1 MYLIEKGKNA
11 NTCGKNMH
19 RDARFIFSG
28 RWHHFIIE
36 TENTVC
42 SIKCQ
47 YDRRR
52 TQADEYNASLFW
64 YASMLDA
71 TGITLQSME
80 LCLKIWAWHHFLR
93 K

>member
-1 MYLIEKGKNA
+1 
-11 NTCGKNMH
+11 MH
-19 RDARFIFSG
+19 RDANLFFQVAGTS
-28 RWHHFIIE
+28 
-36 TENTVC
+36 

-47 YDRRR
+47 YDRQR

-80 LCLKIWAWHHFLR
+80 LCLKIWAWHLFLR